1 MNTLKKTLLAGLASL
16 SLGAA
21 MAPASAQDA
30 EGRHGHAAAL
40 EKMQSMRAAH
50 FTERTAKLHAAL
62 KLTAAQEPA
71 WTAFV
76 AAITP
81 AAGAHTHPDRA
92 AIAAMTAPERMEKH
106 IAMAKARLATM
117 EAHQAALKTFYAVLT
132 AEQKKAFDENSIG
145 GKNGPHGMHGMM
157 ERMKHKQ

>member
-1 MNTLKKTLLAGLASL
+1 MSTFKKTLLVGLASL
-16 SLGAA
+16 SLAAA
-21 MAPASAQDA
+21 MAPASAQNA

-40 EKMQSMRAAH
+40 EKMQAMHA
-50 FTERTAKLHAAL
+50 ERIAKLHTAL

-71 WTAFV
+71 WTTFV
-76 AAITP
+76 AAMTP
-81 AAGAHTHPDRA
+81 AAGTHTRPDRA

-132 AEQKKAFDENSIG
+132 AEQKKAFDDNAIG
-145 GKNGPHGMHGMM
+145 GAHGPQGMHGMM